1 MTNKALAL
9 PNIEQKIILLL
20 ILLLVGQALMYVY
33 LVNSSIFNV
42 VARKEHEEMISL
54 TETEITGLVSEYMAL
69 SEKITLELAYER
81 GFVDAPASGVFAKV
95 QTDALTLS
103 LLNNES

>member
-1 MTNKALAL
+1 MTTKALL
-9 PNIEQKIILLL
+9 IPNIEQKIIGLL
-20 ILLLVGQALMYVY
+20 ILILVSQALLYIY

-42 VARKEHEEMISL
+42 VARKEQEEMISL

-81 GFVDAPASGVFAKV
+81 GFVDAPAKGVFAKV
-95 QTDALTLS
+95 VPNTLTLS
-103 LLNNES
+103 LLDNES